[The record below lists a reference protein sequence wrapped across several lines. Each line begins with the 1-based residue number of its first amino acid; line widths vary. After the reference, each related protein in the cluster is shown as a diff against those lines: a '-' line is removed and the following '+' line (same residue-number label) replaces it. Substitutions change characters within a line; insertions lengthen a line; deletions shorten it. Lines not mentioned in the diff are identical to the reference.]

1 MTCPRPDLP
10 SPGEDCPAK
19 RPVHGQ
25 SCAIDPLEECL
36 YGPKETCCDGQVF
49 DTYSCACDS
58 TSNTWYCQFLDECAG
73 TVCIENDASCPENPP
88 GPNDDCDY
96 EGETCKYGQEE
107 CCGESSHSYQ
117 CSCFE
122 GKTACLFTD
131 FCLSSGIFGCRVVD
145 SCPPTT
151 APRFE
156 TGTACK
162 DGLNC
167 KFGAEKCCGK
177 TQPEIECN
185 CLDEEFEC
193 RYVDRCRDIECA

>member
-1 MTCPRPDLP
+1 MEHYFITEAEGNEKQVGLQYV
-10 SPGEDCPAK
+10 SASTQK
-19 RPVHGQ
+19 QLQ
-25 SCAIDPLEECL
+25 SISTIKLVARR
-36 YGPKETCCDGQVF
+36 TF
-49 DTYSCACDS
+49 DS

-73 TVCIENDASCPENPP
+73 TVCINNDASCPEKRPDP
-88 GPNDDCDY
+88 DDDCNH
-96 EGETCKYGQEE
+96 EGKRCKYGQEE
-107 CCGESSHSYQ
+107 CCGEVSHSVE
-117 CSCFE
+117 CSCFD
-122 GKTACLFTD
+122 GTTACLFTD